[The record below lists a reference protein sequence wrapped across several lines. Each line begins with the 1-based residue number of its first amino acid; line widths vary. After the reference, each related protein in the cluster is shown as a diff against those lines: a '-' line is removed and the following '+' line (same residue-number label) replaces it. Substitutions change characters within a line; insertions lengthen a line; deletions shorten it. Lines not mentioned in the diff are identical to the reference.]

1 MEPMYFVN
9 LGARYS
15 FAQGKGTLSLNFNDV
30 FNTMQFAFKGDR
42 PFIQTGEF
50 NWESQNLYAGISYR
64 FGSGK
69 NRAAQRKRR
78 DDNTK
83 QGSGGIL

>member
-1 MEPMYFVN
+1 MYFVN

-15 FAQGKGTLSLNFNDV
+15 FAEGKGTLSLNFNDV
-30 FNTMQFAFKGDR
+30 FNTMRFAFDGDQ
-42 PFIQTGEF
+42 PFLQTGEF
-50 NWESQNLYAGISYR
+50 NWESQNVYAGLSYR

-69 NRAAQRKRR
+69 NRAAKRKRR
-78 DDNTK
+78 DSNTK

>member
-1 MEPMYFVN
+1 MYFIN

-30 FNTMQFAFKGDR
+30 FNTMRFAFDGDQ
-42 PFIQTGEF
+42 PFPQTGEF
-50 NWESQNLYAGISYR
+50 NWESQNVFAGISYR

-69 NRAAQRKRR
+69 NSAMQRKRR
-78 DDNTK
+78 DSNTK
-83 QGSGGIL
+83 QNSGGIL